1 MKIATFIQQNRIR
14 MSAEIAESNPNITDM
29 APDATHWRC
38 VFRSKGRTMTVHFSQ
53 GSAHTSEP
61 TAAMVLDCLA
71 MDAVLHDEPF
81 ESWAQSLGFDED
93 SRKAE
98 KIYKACQKQTESLK
112 RFLGDT
118 FEDLLFQVDRL

>member
-1 MKIATFIQQNRIR
+1 MKIATFIQQNCIR
-14 MSAEIAESNPNITDM
+14 MSAEQVDNNPSMTDM
-29 APDATHWRC
+29 GPGATHWRC
-38 VFRSKGRTMTVHFSQ
+38 VFRNKGRTMTVHFSQ

-61 TAAMVLDCLA
+61 TAAKVLDCLA
-71 MDAVLHDEPF
+71 MDAMLHDEPF

-98 KIYKACQKQTESLK
+98 KTYKACQRQTQSLK